1 MDRILIAVVSAL
13 AAAAL
18 ATGAAAAGDI
28 EAGQEDFATYCGDC
42 HSTSA
47 DMINRKGPSLFGIIG
62 RKAGTVPGFE
72 YSDANRQS
80 GWVWDEARLR
90 SYLPDPRAA
99 MPGTKMK
106 FDGVEDSD
114 EAEDIIA
121 FLGTRK

>member
-1 MDRILIAVVSAL
+1 MDRILIALLGAL
-13 AAAAL
+13 AASVL
-18 ATGAAAAGDI
+18 TTGPAAAADP

-47 DMINRKGPSLFGIIG
+47 DMVNRKGPSLFGIVG

-80 GWVWDEARLR
+80 GWVWDEDRLR
-90 SYLPDPRAA
+90 GYLPDPRAA

-106 FDGVEDSD
+106 FDGVADSD

-121 FLGTRK
+121 FLATRK

>member
-1 MDRILIAVVSAL
+1 MDRILISLLGAL
-13 AAAAL
+13 AAGAL
-18 ATGAAAAGDI
+18 TVAPAGAGDP

-42 HSTSA
+42 HSTSS
-47 DMINRKGPSLFGIIG
+47 DLVNRKGPSLFGIIG

-106 FDGVEDSD
+106 FDGVEDSE